1 MKQLPPLLSGYA
13 NLGDSQPTAPLSPA
27 QWMRP
32 AQRHLGSVN
41 NKFPLS
47 PSQRESFYNFLAL
60 PQHSVL
66 AVSGPPGTGKT
77 TLLHTVIASLWVEA
91 AVAGAKPPVI
101 VAASTNNQAVTNVID
116 SLGQIGDVKRWLPVG
131 SFGLYLVN
139 NRQRQDQAD
148 QMGTLWVNKRGGGFP
163 EQVETLQ
170 FISQA
175 RKSYL
180 ENCSTFFG
188 REVTAVDDAVD
199 LLHQKLRQTVQQ
211 MNNGIQ
217 TAYDLTAVIAQQ
229 AQSTRQFADIE
240 TYIAQ
245 LQQQILSEKEKLV
258 KWRKIRTH
266 WLRLQKSEPI
276 WYALLPK
283 SATQQK
289 RRQTNAVFLAEIG
302 AIDKVEPENKVI
314 QGWIGTNLEQS
325 AKRIEELKGKLA
337 DIEAIPAKFTLFT
350 DAWNRWTREN
360 EAAHLTIDQLF
371 TLETADGATEQ
382 RCLFNWLDTHL
393 RYELFVLATHYWE
406 GRWLQEVDATGIAQS
421 NFRERRDQETQMDRW
436 QRYACLTPCF
446 VTTMHSGSSFFDYYQ
461 GQSEQL
467 FDFIDLLIVDE
478 AGQVSPEISGA
489 MFALA
494 KQALV
499 VGDTLQI
506 EPVWSIPEAVDRGNL
521 ERYKLIASEEDFFRL
536 QEKGVAAS
544 SGSVMR
550 MAQQASPYQLPG
562 ARERGMFL
570 AEHRRCVPE
579 IIGYCNDLAYG
590 GRLRSKR
597 PSIAN
602 HPWPHMGYVHVK
614 GKSQSAGGSRQ
625 NEREA
630 TAVTAWIAANK
641 APLEAHYQTDIDNII
656 GVITPFAAQKQLL
669 LNKLNDKRINIAK
682 VGTVHALQGAERP
695 VVIFSPVYASQ
706 DSGPYFFDR
715 GPNMLNVAVSRAK
728 DSFIVIGDMDI
739 FDPRLNTPSGL
750 LAQYLFAAESNE
762 LLDAPLPERPS
773 PQRFTDAERI
783 STLQKHR
790 DVLAR
795 AFERAEKRL
804 VIVSPY
810 LRIRAVDADDI
821 GAKVTAA
828 RARGVTV
835 LVYVD
840 DGFNDNLQ
848 MESAAQAADRLR
860 RSGAEVRVCHNI
872 HSKIICIDDEVFIE
886 GSFNWLSAERVI
898 QEYARYETSTI
909 HQGETAAQ
917 FIAETLE
924 DIQARAL

>member
-1 MKQLPPLLSGYA
+1 
-13 NLGDSQPTAPLSPA
+13 
-27 QWMRP
+27 
-32 AQRHLGSVN
+32 V
-41 NKFPLS
+41 
-47 PSQRESFYNFLAL
+47 
-60 PQHSVL
+60 
-66 AVSGPPGTGKT
+66 
-77 TLLHTVIASLWVEA
+77 
-91 AVAGAKPPVI
+91 
-101 VAASTNNQAVTNVID
+101 
-116 SLGQIGDVKRWLPVG
+116 
-131 SFGLYLVN
+131 
-139 NRQRQDQAD
+139 
-148 QMGTLWVNKRGGGFP
+148 
-163 EQVETLQ
+163 
-170 FISQA
+170 
-175 RKSYL
+175 
-180 ENCSTFFG
+180 
-188 REVTAVDDAVD
+188 
-199 LLHQKLRQTVQQ
+199 
-211 MNNGIQ
+211 
-217 TAYDLTAVIAQQ
+217 
-229 AQSTRQFADIE
+229 
-240 TYIAQ
+240 
-245 LQQQILSEKEKLV
+245 
-258 KWRKIRTH
+258 
-266 WLRLQKSEPI
+266 
-276 WYALLPK
+276 LLPT

-302 AIDKVEPENKVI
+302 AIDEVEPENKAI
-314 QGWIGTNLEQS
+314 EEWIDINLERS
-325 AKRIEELKGKLA
+325 TKRIEELDEELTV
-337 DIEAIPAKFTLFT
+337 IETIPAKFTLFT
-350 DAWNRWTREN
+350 DAWNRWRREN
-360 EAAHLTIDQLF
+360 EAPHLTIDQLF
-371 TLETADGATEQ
+371 TLETAEGETEQ

-406 GRWLQEVDATGIAQS
+406 GRWLQEVDAIGIAQS
-421 NFRERRDQETQMDRW
+421 DFRERRNRETQEARW
-436 QRYACLTPCF
+436 RRYACLTPCF
-446 VTTMHSGSSFFDYYQ
+446 VTTMHSGASFFDYYQ
-461 GQSEQL
+461 GQTEQL

-478 AGQVSPEISGA
+478 AGQVTPEVSGA

-499 VGDTLQI
+499 VGDMLQI
-506 EPVWSIPEAVDRGNL
+506 EPVWSIPDQVDRGNL
-521 ERYKLIASEEDFFRL
+521 ERYKLVVSEDDYFRL
-536 QEKGVAAS
+536 KEKGITAS
-544 SGSVMR
+544 SGSAMQ
-550 MAQQASPYQLPG
+550 MAQQASPYQRPG
-562 ARERGMFL
+562 AKERGMFL

-590 GRLRSKR
+590 GRLRPKR

-602 HPWPHMGYVHVK
+602 HPWPHMGYVHIK

-641 APLEAHYQTDIDNII
+641 AQLKAHYQTDIDNII

-669 LNKLNDKRINIAK
+669 LDKLASEGIDIAK

-695 VVIFSPVYASQ
+695 VIIFSPVYAIQ

-773 PQRFTDAERI
+773 PKRFTDADRI
-783 STLQKHR
+783 TTLQKHR

-795 AFERAEKRL
+795 AFERAQKRL

-810 LRIRAVDADDI
+810 LRKRAVSADNI
-821 GAKVTAA
+821 GAKVAAA
-828 RARGVTV
+828 RARGVGV
-835 LVYVD
+835 LIYVD

-848 MESAAQAADRLR
+848 MESAAQAADLLR

-898 QEYARYETSTI
+898 QDYARYETSTI
-909 HQGETAAQ
+909 HQGETAVL

-924 DIQARAL
+924 DIQARAR